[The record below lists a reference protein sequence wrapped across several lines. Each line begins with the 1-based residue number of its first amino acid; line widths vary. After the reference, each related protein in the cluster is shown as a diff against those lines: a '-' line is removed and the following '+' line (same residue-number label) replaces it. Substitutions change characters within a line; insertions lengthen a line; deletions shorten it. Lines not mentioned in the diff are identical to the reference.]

1 MSSAEYV
8 SKRTGLIVGA
18 MIAALIVAG
27 GITLLVLYPVTDT
40 TSFYIAVAGVI
51 LSPIFLFAA
60 YLINKRWQTGK

>member
-27 GITLLVLYPVTDT
+27 GIAVLVLYPVTNS
-40 TSFYIAVAGVI
+40 TSFYIVVAAVI

-60 YLINKRWQTGK
+60 YFLNKRWQTGK